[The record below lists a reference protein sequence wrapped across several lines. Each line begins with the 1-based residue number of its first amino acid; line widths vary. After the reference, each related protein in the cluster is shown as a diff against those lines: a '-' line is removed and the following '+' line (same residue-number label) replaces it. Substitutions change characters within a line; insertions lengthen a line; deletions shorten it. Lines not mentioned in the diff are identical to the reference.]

1 MRPLVFRSTVSLVL
15 LLSLSAQAAP
25 RVQVPRV
32 PASPKVDGV
41 ITSKEWKDAVRV
53 PLGTGGH
60 AMLQHNGTHLFIALV
75 GRRAGIGSLCTMSK
89 DEVQILH
96 ASAALGTAVFKRDA
110 DSAGKWI
117 NTRPFTWTNRDTGD
131 TPEAMADR
139 KKFLDAEGWFANA
152 LREGSVKRE
161 YQIRIAGRREIPLAL
176 GFMGFIRKGEFDL
189 SSWPEKLP
197 DACGELDLASGD
209 LEREYMFDP
218 ETWGVAEIR

>member
-1 MRPLVFRSTVSLVL
+1 MRPLVFRSTVPLVL
-15 LLSLSAQAAP
+15 LLSLSVQAAP

-60 AMLQHNGTHLFIALV
+60 AMLQHNGNYLFVALV
-75 GRRAGIGSLCTMSK
+75 GRRAGIGSLCTMNK

-96 ASAALGTAVFKRDA
+96 ASAALGTATFKR
-110 DSAGKWI
+110 GGEKWT
-117 NTRPFTWTNRDTGD
+117 NTRPFTWTNRDTGES
-131 TPEAMADR
+131 PEAMADR
-139 KKFLDAEGWFANA
+139 KNFLDAEGWFANA
-152 LREGSVKRE
+152 QPQGSVKRE

-189 SSWPEKLP
+189 ASWPEKVP

-209 LEREYMFDP
+209 LEREYAFDP
-218 ETWGVAEIR
+218 GTWGVAEIR